1 MHHSTGATGGSG
13 LRGCGTQDW
22 ERGCIQETAQ
32 RWVYSPAGGGEGG
45 GMHTFKMP
53 SPNSLLL
60 KCRTDPVPT
69 EVRRVEISKKK
80 SMITREMAMY

>member
-1 MHHSTGATGGSG
+1 
-13 LRGCGTQDW
+13 
-22 ERGCIQETAQ
+22 
-32 RWVYSPAGGGEGG
+32 
-45 GMHTFKMP
+45 MHTFKMP

-80 SMITREMAMY
+80 V